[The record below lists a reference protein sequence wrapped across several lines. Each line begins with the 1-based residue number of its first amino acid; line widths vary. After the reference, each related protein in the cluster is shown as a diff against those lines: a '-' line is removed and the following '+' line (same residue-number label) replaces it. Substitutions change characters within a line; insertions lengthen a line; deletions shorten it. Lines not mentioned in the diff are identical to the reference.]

1 MLYIP
6 PGLGASRSLFLSTGV
21 VCGSFRGQ
29 NLLVNLTIEMCPV
42 LNCAKH
48 AAHVDVI
55 ETIWLVCPLKLNV
68 VELELDIWSGEG
80 RLCRGYVYT
89 DHLC

>member
-1 MLYIP
+1 MVLD
-6 PGLGASRSLFLSTGV
+6 LLRA
-21 VCGSFRGQ
+21 
-29 NLLVNLTIEMCPV
+29 NLLVDLTVEVWPV

-55 ETIWLVCPLKLNV
+55 ETVWLVSPLQLNV
-68 VELELDIWSGEG
+68 VELELEIWSGEIG
-80 RLCRGYVYT
+80 LSGGDVYT

>member
-1 MLYIP
+1 M
-6 PGLGASRSLFLSTGV
+6 STRV
-21 VCGSFRGQ
+21 VLDLLRA
-29 NLLVNLTIEMCPV
+29 NLLVDLTVEVCPV

-55 ETIWLVCPLKLNV
+55 ETVWLVSPLKLNV
-68 VELELDIWSGEG
+68 VELELEIWRGETG
-80 RLCRGYVYT
+80 LIGGDVYT

>member
-1 MLYIP
+1 MVH
-6 PGLGASRSLFLSTGV
+6 SRA
-21 VCGSFRGQ
+21 
-29 NLLVNLTIEMCPV
+29 NILVNLTVEMCPV

-48 AAHVDVI
+48 AAHVDVV

-68 VELELDIWSGEG
+68 VELELDIWSGES

>member
-1 MLYIP
+1 LR
-6 PGLGASRSLFLSTGV
+6 A
-21 VCGSFRGQ
+21 
-29 NLLVNLTIEMCPV
+29 NLLVNLTVEMCPV

-48 AAHVDVI
+48 TAHVDVI
-55 ETIWLVCPLKLNV
+55 ETVWLVGPLKLNV
-68 VELELDIWSGEG
+68 VELELDIWSGES